1 MSAKEVL
8 ETYARSS
15 CMLPSLCVFSWIIV
29 RKLILFNFSNINVE
43 SMWVQYPELN
53 EDVKLLGSSTV
64 PWWGYADDLILLML
78 DISSLQRA
86 TIILDEVFTNYG
98 LCINVSKSETMVL
111 KHMLLD
117 DEHPDTIISLRI
129 VPLQNSTEVKYLG
142 SYIS

>member
-1 MSAKEVL
+1 
-8 ETYARSS
+8 
-15 CMLPSLCVFSWIIV
+15 
-29 RKLILFNFSNINVE
+29 
-43 SMWVQYPELN
+43 
-53 EDVKLLGSSTV
+53 
-64 PWWGYADDLILLML
+64 ML

-86 TIILDEVFTNYG
+86 IIILDEVFTNYG